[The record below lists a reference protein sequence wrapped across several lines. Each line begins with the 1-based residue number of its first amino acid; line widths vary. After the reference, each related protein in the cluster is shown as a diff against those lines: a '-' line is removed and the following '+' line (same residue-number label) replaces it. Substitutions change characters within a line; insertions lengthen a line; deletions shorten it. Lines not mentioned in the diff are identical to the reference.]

1 MPLEVLLLEDI
12 PGVGQQNDIIVVRE
26 GFALNNLLPRR
37 RAIVATPTVR
47 KRYAEQIKRRAE
59 EKAREVDL
67 ARSAA
72 SLLKDKVLAFARKA
86 TKNGK
91 LYAAV
96 SERMISEALHEQLQ
110 IEVAEAA
117 VLIKEEVKSVGMHAV
132 RVKIAGQELDLRVE
146 VHPEQSE

>member
-12 PGVGQQNDIIVVRE
+12 PGIGQRSDIIVVRE

-47 KRYAEQIKRRAE
+47 KRYADHIKRRAE
-59 EKAREVDL
+59 EKAREMDL

-72 SLLKDKVLAFARKA
+72 SLLKDKVLAFTRKA

-117 VLIKEEVKSVGMHAV
+117 VLIKEEVKSVGVHAV
-132 RVKIAGQELDLRVE
+132 RVKIAGQELDLKVE